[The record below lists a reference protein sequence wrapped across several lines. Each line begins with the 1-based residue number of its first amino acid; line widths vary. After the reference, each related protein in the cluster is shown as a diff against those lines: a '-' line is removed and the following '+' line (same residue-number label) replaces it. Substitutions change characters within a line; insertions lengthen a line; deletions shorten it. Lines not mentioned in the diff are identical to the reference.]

1 MSVYTQR
8 EGVGGGGGWGGGGR
22 SLTERERF
30 QGKDAEIDR
39 AYPLKEQTLKE

>member
-1 MSVYTQR
+1 MSVDTQR
-8 EGVGGGGGWGGGGR
+8 EGVGGGGGVGLSER
-22 SLTERERF
+22 ERERF